1 MTSAVLALI
10 GCAFLARSA
19 ASQGQPTRSSTHP
32 MIGFHYGAPLKWS
45 GALGISLPTRAKDT
59 EGFVAVEPGIGGWR
73 ASLGYLRITGDLGS
87 GYVTRTTVLHT
98 GNRPWRAPAQAT
110 FLGLEVQYMP
120 LFALGVRLGAFA
132 RVRREGQRRGLFTA
146 DLSLML

>member
-1 MTSAVLALI
+1 MRYVALI
-10 GCAFLARSA
+10 GCILLARTA
-19 ASQGQPTRSSTHP
+19 ASQGQPTRNSMHP

-45 GALGISLPTRAKDT
+45 GVLAVALPTRARDR
-59 EGFVAVEPGIGGWR
+59 EGFVAFEPGIGGWR

-87 GYVTRTTVLHT
+87 GYATRVSVLHT

-110 FLGLEVQYMP
+110 FLGLESQYMP
-120 LFALGVRLGAFA
+120 LFALGLRLGAFT
-132 RVRREGQRRGLFTA
+132 RVKGEGRRRGLFTA